1 MKGTDKNVAVI
12 SSTGLVN
19 GCHIIRECN
28 SPLVAH
34 CYLDDIS
41 YLQESIRAVKAENSE
56 AAIVVNMHD
65 ISEWLMQPNE
75 P

>member
-1 MKGTDKNVAVI
+1 
-12 SSTGLVN
+12 
-19 GCHIIRECN
+19 
-28 SPLVAH
+28 VAH

-65 ISEWLMQPNE
+65 ISEWLMQPNK